1 MYIVSRASVTVAV
14 LALAASSVSASII
27 STSGQTSL
35 IARPA
40 DAQLGSLTDNS
51 VAFVW
56 NEAQGIAIGSA
67 LTIDAAAPGQY
78 TSALSFSV
86 GSIPA
91 GSVLSSHLVHFDTVG
106 GAAHTVDGSI
116 TLDGIIVGVI
126 AWNRP
131 GAVHLD
137 ASDAA
142 FGLGT
147 LFSVGVNRR
156 GVFDVGDGTA
166 GDEDFFSISPDRQTL
181 SFHLEVSSPF
191 DQVRVLTM
199 VPAPSAVALLGMVG
213 LLGLRRRVR

>member
-1 MYIVSRASVTVAV
+1 MYIVSRASVAVAV

-27 STSGQTSL
+27 STSGQASL

-51 VAFVW
+51 TAFAW
-56 NEAQGIAIGSA
+56 NEAQGVTIGSA
-67 LTIDAAAPGQY
+67 VTIDAFAPGQY

-106 GAAHTVDGSI
+106 GAAHTADGSI

-131 GAVHLD
+131 GAEHLN
-137 ASDAA
+137 ASDSA

-156 GVFDVGDGTA
+156 GVFDVGDGTP
-166 GDEDFFSISPDRQTL
+166 GNEDFFSISADRHTL

-213 LLGLRRRVR
+213 LVGLRRRVR